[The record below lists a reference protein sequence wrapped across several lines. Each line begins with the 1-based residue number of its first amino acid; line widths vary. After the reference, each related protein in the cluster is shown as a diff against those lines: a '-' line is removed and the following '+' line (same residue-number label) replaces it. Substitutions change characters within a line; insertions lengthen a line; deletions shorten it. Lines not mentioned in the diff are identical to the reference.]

1 MSPIVLAALALIG
14 TFLYRWL
21 RYKRFDQHAGFP
33 QMPVHLLLGHL
44 MTIDNLMKDVP
55 SDGHPG
61 ASLASACVPQPRAML
76 TRRVIAR
83 PRLY

>member
-1 MSPIVLAALALIG
+1 MMSPIVLAALALIG
-14 TFLYRWL
+14 TFLYRRL

-44 MTIDNLMKDVP
+44 MTIDNFMKDVP

-61 ASLASACVPQPRAML
+61 ASPASARVLLPLDLL
-76 TRRVIAR
+76 T
-83 PRLY
+83 